1 MASREQWTGSAKLK
15 EWSTTYFNEN
25 FAMDLYNV
33 TELANELISPGFV
46 ESLFQNPADWLNT
59 LTVFPFNVVYDG
71 TFSAKKLMIG
81 SFKSDIEVTEVNGYF
96 GWLNMGE
103 VFIPRHFNNFADY
116 NGYTK
121 IDVWLPYYGLIN
133 VNPNE
138 VIGKYL
144 TFALSVDYITGQGV
158 YYVGVS
164 DTSVVP
170 ITMPIYAG
178 NYFDNCRILST
189 HSFQLGYQIP
199 LGSSNA
205 TQVYRNII
213 SGAVKAMSVAVG
225 AYAVGAL
232 GGGVTTSKTTS
243 VKTTSGSFT
252 RSSPKTGRLLKEPG
266 KWSRSETTDTTRTV
280 DTTSH
285 LKAKA
290 INEVF
295 DSSAQALS
303 SMQYG
308 AQTDSV
314 NNPAILC
321 NGSES
326 IQVIIYRPRL
336 EDIDAEYDYL
346 YGKPLGEVRVLSTLT
361 GYTEIGSVHI
371 EGEDFNT
378 ATESELAMLNEA
390 LLNGVIL

>member
-1 MASREQWTGSAKLK
+1 MASRKQWTGSAKLK

-25 FAMDLYNV
+25 FAMDLVNV
-33 TELANELISPGFV
+33 TELANHLISPPVF

-59 LTVFPFNVVYDG
+59 LTVYPFNVVYDG
-71 TFSAKKLMIG
+71 TFTSRKLQIG
-81 SFKSDIEVTEVNGYF
+81 SFKSDITVTELNGYF

-103 VFIPRHFNNFADY
+103 VFIPRYFNNFADF

-121 IDVWLPYYGLIN
+121 IDVWLPYYGIIN
-133 VNPNE
+133 VNPND
-138 VIGKYL
+138 VMGKYI
-144 TFALSVDYITGQGV
+144 TFALSVDYLSGQGV

-170 ITMPIYAG
+170 SDMPIYAG
-178 NYFDNCRILST
+178 DYFDNCRILST

-232 GGGVTTSKTTS
+232 GGATSSSKTTT
-243 VKTTSGSFT
+243 VKTT
-252 RSSPKTGRLLKEPG
+252 RNPKTGRQITASTK
-266 KWSRSETTDTTRTV
+266 TTERVSDT
-280 DTTSH
+280 SAH
-285 LKAKA
+285 LKGKA
-290 INEVF
+290 INEIF

-303 SMQYG
+303 SMHYG
-308 AQTDSV
+308 VQTDAV

-361 GYTEIGSVHI
+361 GYTEIGSIHI

-378 ATESELAMLNEA
+378 ATETELAMLNET